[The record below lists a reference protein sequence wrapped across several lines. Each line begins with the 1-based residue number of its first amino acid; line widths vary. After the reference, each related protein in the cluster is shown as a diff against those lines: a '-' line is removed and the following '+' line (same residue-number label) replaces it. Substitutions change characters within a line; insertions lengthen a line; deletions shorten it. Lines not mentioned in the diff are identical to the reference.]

1 MKTLQFILF
10 MLTINMLS
18 AQTAQELLDQVV
30 SKYNTVNDYS
40 ASILVRADVPMIK
53 ALPVRATIYFK
64 QKDKF
69 RIVSKSIAILPKKG
83 FTDVN
88 VFLTDPSQY
97 MVVDAGS
104 KVISGIEARLLT
116 VISNDSN
123 QDIILAKLWV
133 HPDRAVVLESEVTT
147 RSSGTVKI
155 KYTYGDQIEYGLPS
169 SITFIVD
176 VKEFKMPKSM
186 SSNIHRSGG
195 KVPDKRKSGT
205 IIVSITNYKV
215 NQGVSDTIFKN

>member
-1 MKTLQFILF
+1 MKTIQFILF
-10 MLTINMLS
+10 MLVANAFN
-18 AQTAQELLDQVV
+18 AQTAQQLLNQVI
-30 SKYNTVNDYS
+30 SKYNKVNDYS
-40 ASILVRADVPMIK
+40 ASILVKADVPMIK
-53 ALPVRATIYFK
+53 ALPVRASIYFK

-88 VFLTDPSQY
+88 VFLADPTQY

-104 KVISGIEARLLT
+104 KLIAGVEARLLT
-116 VISNDSN
+116 VISNESN
-123 QDIILAKLWV
+123 HDIILAKLWV

-155 KYTYGDQIEYGLPS
+155 KYTYGEQIAYGLPS
-169 SITFIVD
+169 SITFTVD

-186 SSNIHRSGG
+186 TSNIHRSGG
-195 KVPDKRKSGT
+195 KKPDKRKSGT
-205 IIVSITNYKV
+205 ISVSISEYKV
-215 NQGVSDTIFKN
+215 NQGVSDTLFKN

>member
-1 MKTLQFILF
+1 
-10 MLTINMLS
+10 MLVAHS
-18 AQTAQELLDQVV
+18 FYAQTAQDLLDQLI
-30 SKYNTVNDYS
+30 SKYNKVDDYS
-40 ASILVRADVPMIK
+40 ASILVKADIPLIK
-53 ALPVRATIYFK
+53 ALPVRANIYFK

-88 VFLTDPSQY
+88 VFLADPSQY

-104 KVISGIEARLLT
+104 KSINGVDAKLLT
-116 VISNDSN
+116 VISNESSN
-123 QDIILAKLWV
+123 DIILAKLWV

-155 KYTYGDQIEYGLPS
+155 KYTYGNQINYGLPS
-169 SITFIVD
+169 SITFVVD
-176 VKEFKMPKSM
+176 IKEFKMPKSM
-186 SSNIHRSGG
+186 TSNIHRSGG
-195 KVPDKRKSGT
+195 KKHDKRKSG
-205 IIVSITNYKV
+205 IISVYISNYQV

>member
-1 MKTLQFILF
+1 MKTLHFILF
-10 MLTINMLS
+10 MLVANVFY
-18 AQTAQELLDQVV
+18 AQTAQDLLDQVI
-30 SKYNTVNDYS
+30 SKHNKVNDYS
-40 ASILVRADVPMIK
+40 ASIIVKADVPMIK

-88 VFLTDPSQY
+88 VFLADPTQY

-104 KVISGIEARLLT
+104 KSIDGVEARLLT
-116 VISNDSN
+116 IISNDSGN
-123 QDIILAKLWV
+123 DIILAKLWV
-133 HPDRAVVLESEVTT
+133 HPEKGVVLESEVTT

-155 KYTYGDQIEYGLPS
+155 KYAYREQIAYGLPS
-169 SITFIVD
+169 SITFTVD

-186 SSNIHRSGG
+186 TSNIHRSGG
-195 KVPDKRKSGT
+195 KKTEKRKSGT
-205 IIVSITNYKV
+205 IAVSISNYKV
-215 NQGVSDTIFKN
+215 NQGVSDKIFKN

>member
-169 SITFIVD
+169 SINFIVD

-195 KVPDKRKSGT
+195 KAPDKRKSGT
-205 IIVSITNYKV
+205 FIVSITNYKV